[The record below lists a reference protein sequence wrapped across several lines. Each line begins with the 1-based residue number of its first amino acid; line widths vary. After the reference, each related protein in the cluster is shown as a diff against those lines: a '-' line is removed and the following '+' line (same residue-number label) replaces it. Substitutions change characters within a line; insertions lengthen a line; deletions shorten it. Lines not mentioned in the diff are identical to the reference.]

1 MREMPRTI
9 QTPADAELLFEMA
22 LKPRLKEEAAPVTAM
37 VGNLSAFTGLD
48 ESLST
53 KTSIEGRQLAREL
66 RRLLGL
72 QYHRVPILNTN
83 GKKVTTRFFP
93 EIAIATATAEGQKIT
108 NFTHIEAHDI
118 TEDSGTDGTT
128 YETTEI
134 TLSAAPANKE
144 WLSVHMPDNQL
155 VRKGFDPEKIT
166 AMLETLEQE
175 VNHA

>member
-22 LKPRLKEEAAPVTAM
+22 LRPRLKEEAAPVTAM
-37 VGNLSAFTGLD
+37 EGNLSAFTGLD
-48 ESLST
+48 ENLT
-53 KTSIEGRQLAREL
+53 TETSIEGKQLAREL
-66 RRLLGL
+66 QRLLGL
-72 QYHRVPILNTN
+72 QYHRVPILNTS
-83 GKKVTTRFFP
+83 GKKVTTHFFP

-108 NFTHIEAHDI
+108 GFRHIEAVDSS
-118 TEDSGTDGTT
+118 EDSGSDGTT

-155 VRKGFDPEKIT
+155 VRKGFDPAKIVN
-166 AMLETLEQE
+166 MLESLEE